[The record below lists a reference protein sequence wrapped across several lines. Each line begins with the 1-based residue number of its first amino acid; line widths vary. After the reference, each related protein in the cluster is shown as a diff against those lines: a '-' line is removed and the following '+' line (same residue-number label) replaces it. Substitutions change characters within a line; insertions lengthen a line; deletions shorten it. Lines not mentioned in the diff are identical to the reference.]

1 MAGNASDLS
10 PNGAR
15 VPPRVISLNV
25 GGIREIDGMGER
37 VTTGIFKSP
46 VAGRLALQGVNFE
59 GDDQADRTV
68 HGGPD
73 KAVYAY
79 ALEDYEFWKEH
90 EGVNTLPGLFGENL
104 TVEGLDLTLAVVGE
118 RWAVGS
124 TVLEIAQPRLPCYK
138 LGLRMDDPYFPR
150 RFLAAGRMGAY
161 LRVIREGDVG
171 AGDSIEVSD
180 RAEGGVTLGEM
191 VEALQD
197 RRKAGALLRAPRLP
211 AFWRRV
217 AESGRES

>member
-1 MAGNASDLS
+1 MASDANGLS

-25 GGIREIDGMGER
+25 GGVREIDGMGER
-37 VTTGIFKSP
+37 VTTGIFKLP
-46 VAGRLALQGVNFE
+46 VAGRLALRGVNFE

-73 KAVYAY
+73 KAAYAY
-79 ALEDYEFWKEH
+79 ALEDYEFWHDH
-90 EGVNTLPGLFGENL
+90 EGVNTVPGLFGENL

-150 RFLAAGRMGAY
+150 RFLAAGRTGAY
-161 LRVIREGDVG
+161 LRVIQEGDIG
-171 AGDSIEVSD
+171 AGDAIEVSD
-180 RAEGGVTLGEM
+180 RQEGGVTLGEM
-191 VEALQD
+191 VDALQD
-197 RRKAGALLRAPRLP
+197 RRKAGALLRASRLP

-217 AESGRES
+217 AESGRER